1 MKTEVNDQVIGSLE
15 FYFTGGTFLNDKTF
29 KTFWDVP
36 MRGIAGTDYI
46 LIY

>member
-1 MKTEVNDQVIGSLE
+1 ME
-15 FYFTGGTFLNDKTF
+15 FYFAGGTFLNDKTF
-29 KTFWDVP
+29 CDVP